1 MKKILLFLVLML
13 GASTTTFAQAT
24 KDAVYLKNGS
34 VIYGQVVDVR
44 PEKQVKIKTADGN
57 LLVYEMNDVERIEKV
72 EAETKENKPE
82 RKSSF
87 RTRKIAKGFKGF
99 VEDSYSFGTDGIYYW
114 RGGLN
119 VSLGYQIS
127 PYLFV
132 GGGIGTE
139 YYGDPEVFTFPLF
152 ADVRVNF
159 INGPVTPFLGTK
171 AGYTVNSHFA
181 GFYFNPMVGCRV
193 GLTNK
198 LALHAAIGYALQNAD
213 DDYNVP
219 NDVYYYGGKKYSK
232 GVSSISAIKIQF
244 GFEF

>member
-24 KDAVYLKNGS
+24 KDVVYLKNGS

-99 VEDSYSFGTDGIYYW
+99 V
-114 RGGLN
+114 
-119 VSLGYQIS
+119 
-127 PYLFV
+127 
-132 GGGIGTE
+132 
-139 YYGDPEVFTFPLF
+139 
-152 ADVRVNF
+152 
-159 INGPVTPFLGTK
+159 
-171 AGYTVNSHFA
+171 
-181 GFYFNPMVGCRV
+181 
-193 GLTNK
+193 
-198 LALHAAIGYALQNAD
+198 
-213 DDYNVP
+213 
-219 NDVYYYGGKKYSK
+219 
-232 GVSSISAIKIQF
+232 
-244 GFEF
+244 